1 MYLTVGILLSLSVVF
16 KQSSVKGIFF
26 TFLRLDQEEKK
37 VMFNKPIL
45 KLFLTV
51 HNFSGRAKILNSIF
65 KKNEPVLKIN
75 VGGTWYCLT
84 TSIQLYKVDSTTP
97 ADIGGFLQLCKPGAA
112 CCSIHIQLQII

>member
-1 MYLTVGILLSLSVVF
+1 
-16 KQSSVKGIFF
+16 
-26 TFLRLDQEEKK
+26 
-37 VMFNKPIL
+37 MFDKPIL

-65 KKNEPVLKIN
+65 KKLGLN

>member
-1 MYLTVGILLSLSVVF
+1 
-16 KQSSVKGIFF
+16 
-26 TFLRLDQEEKK
+26 
-37 VMFNKPIL
+37 MFNKPIL

-51 HNFSGRAKILNSIF
+51 HNFSGRAKIL
-65 KKNEPVLKIN
+65 KTEPVLKIN

-97 ADIGGFLQLCKPGAA
+97 ADIGDFLQLCKPGAA

>member
-1 MYLTVGILLSLSVVF
+1 MYVTVGILLSLSVVF
-16 KQSSVKGIFF
+16 KQSSVKGIF

-65 KKNEPVLKIN
+65 KKM
-75 VGGTWYCLT
+75 
-84 TSIQLYKVDSTTP
+84 SLY
-97 ADIGGFLQLCKPGAA
+97 
-112 CCSIHIQLQII
+112 

>member
-16 KQSSVKGIFF
+16 KQSSVKGIF

-37 VMFNKPIL
+37 IMFNKPIL

-65 KKNEPVLKIN
+65 
-75 VGGTWYCLT
+75 
-84 TSIQLYKVDSTTP
+84 
-97 ADIGGFLQLCKPGAA
+97 
-112 CCSIHIQLQII
+112 